1 MTNIHCPFCQSLLNS
16 GQDACFSCGASLGSG
31 SSAPARHLP
40 RGSLLHQDKF
50 SVGRVLGEGGF
61 GITYK
66 GAHRDLRRLV
76 AIKELFPTDLGAAR
90 LDTCVS
96 VPATQADA
104 FRRAQEHALQEA
116 QAIAGFRSRSIVDVY
131 DMFRENDTAYIVME
145 YLEGQTLEDWIQRE
159 GRVRPDMVLPIAQ
172 ALCEALTEV
181 HAGRLLH
188 RDVKPANIV
197 LTNDGRTVLIDFGS
211 ARAFQAN
218 RTQRHTRIL
227 TEKYAAPEQ
236 YLEEGRFGPYTDVFS
251 LGATLYHAL
260 TGAPPPA
267 AIDRLQ
273 GRRALAFPD
282 AVPARIVA
290 ALQQALDLRVDDR
303 LQSIAAFLDLITIG
317 SAPTFSARTARTAT
331 VMPSSPDS
339 DREALLSSTNSA
351 IWADKTAWLN
361 HASVATRHEDATEKA
376 IEGLG
381 DEDNVA
387 REDYPMDTLLI
398 RAENHT
404 VYDVVRRISKN
415 AIVMDPDFQ
424 RDFIWSPTQQSK
436 LIESVLMRIPLPVF
450 YLAEDDQGRAVM
462 VDGLQRLIT
471 FKRFLDGDLRLIL
484 PDRNELNHKRFDDLP
499 PKLQNRVEDC
509 NLIFYLIDASV
520 PERVRLDVF
529 ERVNGGVP
537 LTRQQMRNG
546 LFMGEAT
553 RFLKR
558 EVTTAI
564 FLQATGG
571 SLNVKTMRDREFVNR
586 FCAFQLLMLED
597 YKGDMDAFL
606 AQALRTMNQ
615 SSSEELACLS
625 RAFRNSL
632 AHNFMVFG
640 KHAFRKRSLGQD
652 KRNVLNASLWDVMS
666 TGLTR
671 YSKQQVETKI
681 DDLRHGFDRLMNDD
695 QFMDSITIGS
705 SDVRKVRYR
714 FQRSEAMFQETF
726 DDRAD

>member
-1 MTNIHCPFCQSLLNS
+1 MTDAICPFCQSPVTS
-16 GQDACFSCGASLGSG
+16 GQRACVNCGAPLALDSTK
-31 SSAPARHLP
+31 PRHLP
-40 RGSLLHQDKF
+40 IGHVLQQGKF
-50 SVGRVLGEGGF
+50 AVGRVLGEGGF

-66 GAHRDLRRLV
+66 GAHRELRRPV
-76 AIKELFPTDLGAAR
+76 AIKELFPWDLGAVRVGIRVA
-90 LDTCVS
+90 
-96 VPATQADA
+96 VPAVQTSA
-104 FRRAQEHALQEA
+104 FQHARDSALQEA
-116 QAIAGFRSRSIVDVY
+116 RAVAGFQARGIVNVY
-131 DMFRENDTAYIVME
+131 DMFQENSTAYIVME
-145 YLEGQTLEDWIQRE
+145 YLEGQTLETRLE
-159 GRVRPDMVLPIAQ
+159 KMGCLPLNEVWRIAQ
-172 ALCEALTEV
+172 GLCSALAEV
-181 HAGRLLH
+181 HARQWLH
-188 RDVKPANIV
+188 RDIKPANV
-197 LTNDGRTVLIDFGS
+197 MLTPEGRAVLIDFGA

-218 RTQRHTRIL
+218 RIQRHTRIL
-227 TEKYAAPEQ
+227 TPSYAAPEQ
-236 YLEEGRFGPYTDVFS
+236 WSPEARFGPYTDVFS

-260 TGAPPPA
+260 TGAPPPQ
-267 AIDRLQ
+267 AIERLH
-273 GRRALAFPD
+273 RKRALSFPD
-282 AVPARIVA
+282 ETPAPIVA
-290 ALQQALDLRVDDR
+290 ALQQALNLRVGDR
-303 LQSIAAFLDLITIG
+303 LQSMQEFLDLITIG
-317 SAPTFSARTARTAT
+317 SAPVFPTHPPAVPSLNSGEDLYTYANDAT
-331 VMPSSPDS
+331 W
-339 DREALLSSTNSA
+339 T
-351 IWADKTAWLN
+351 DKTAWLN
-361 HASVATRHEDATEKA
+361 HASVARHEDATEKI

-381 DEDNVA
+381 DEGNVA

-424 RDFIWSPTQQSK
+424 RDFIWAPTQQSK

-471 FKRFLDGDLRLIL
+471 FKRFLDGDLRLVL
-484 PDRNELNHKRFDDLP
+484 PGRNELSHKRFDDLP

-509 NLIFYLIDASV
+509 NLLFYLIDASV

-571 SLNVKTMRDREFVNR
+571 SLNAKTMRDREFVNR
-586 FCAFQLLMLED
+586 FCAFQLFTLED

-625 RAFRNSL
+625 RTFRTSL

-671 YSKQQVETKI
+671 YSKQQVETKS

-714 FQRSEAMFQETF
+714 FQRSDAMFQEVF

>member
-1 MTNIHCPFCQSLLNS
+1 MIDDLCPFCQSPVTS
-16 GQDACFSCGASLGSG
+16 GQRACVNCGAPLA
-31 SSAPARHLP
+31 SAAVPARYLSPGHALQQ
-40 RGSLLHQDKF
+40 GKF
-50 SVGRVLGEGGF
+50 TVGRVLGEGGF

-66 GAHRDLRRLV
+66 GAHKDLQRTV
-76 AIKELFPTDLGAAR
+76 AIKELFPRDLGAVRVASR
-90 LDTCVS
+90 VA
-96 VPATQADA
+96 VPATETDN
-104 FRRAQEHALQEA
+104 FRRAQDSALKEA
-116 QAIAGFRSRSIVDVY
+116 RVIAGFQARGIVDVY
-131 DMFRENDTAYIVME
+131 DMFLENGTAYIVME
-145 YLEGQTLEDWIQRE
+145 YLEGQTLEAWLEQTGCLPLDE
-159 GRVRPDMVLPIAQ
+159 VRRIAQ
-172 ALCEALTEV
+172 ELCDALAEV
-181 HAGRLLH
+181 HARQWLH
-188 RDVKPANIV
+188 RDIKPANV
-197 LTNDGRTVLIDFGS
+197 MLTPEGRAVLIDFGS
-211 ARAFQAN
+211 ARAFQED

-227 TEKYAAPEQ
+227 TAQYAAPEQ
-236 YLEEGRFGPYTDVFS
+236 YSTEARFGPYTDVFC

-260 TGAPPPA
+260 TGAPPPQ
-267 AIDRLQ
+267 AIERLR
-273 GRRALAFPD
+273 GRRALSFPD
-282 AVPARIVA
+282 ETPAPIVA
-290 ALQQALDLRVDDR
+290 ALQQALNLRVGDR
-303 LQSIAAFLDLITIG
+303 LQSMQEFLDLITIG
-317 SAPTFSARTARTAT
+317 SAPVFPTHPP
-331 VMPSSPDS
+331 VIKPS
-339 DREALLSSTNSA
+339 LNSGEDLYTYA
-351 IWADKTAWLN
+351 NDAAWTDKTAWLN
-361 HASVATRHEDATEKA
+361 YASVARHEDATEKT

-509 NLIFYLIDASV
+509 NLLFYLIDASV

-571 SLNVKTMRDREFVNR
+571 SLNTKTMRDREFVNR
-586 FCAFQLLMLED
+586 FCAFQLLALED

-625 RAFRNSL
+625 RTFRNSL

-652 KRNVLNASLWDVMS
+652 KRNVLNASLWDIMS

-671 YSKQQVETKI
+671 YSKQQVETKS
-681 DDLRHGFDRLMNDD
+681 DALRHGFDRLMNDD

-705 SDVRKVRYR
+705 SAVRKVRYR
-714 FQRSEAMFQETF
+714 FQRADAMFQESF

>member
-1 MTNIHCPFCQSLLNS
+1 MTDAHCPFCQSHLTP
-16 GQDACFSCGASLGSG
+16 GQDECPSCGVSFGSEP
-31 SSAPARHLP
+31 STPARHLP
-40 RGSLLHQDKF
+40 RGSLLHQGKF
-50 SVGRVLGEGGF
+50 TVGRVLGEGGSS
-61 GITYK
+61 ITYK

-76 AIKELFPTDLGAAR
+76 AIKELFPADLGAAR
-90 LDTCVS
+90 RGTRVF

-104 FRRAQEHALQEA
+104 FRRAQEHAMQEA

-131 DMFRENDTAYIVME
+131 DMFRENGTAYIVME
-145 YLEGQTLEDWIQRE
+145 YLEGQTLENRLQRE
-159 GRVRPDMVLPIAQ
+159 DHVPPDEILQIAY

-197 LTNDGRTVLIDFGS
+197 LTEDGRAVLIDFGS
-211 ARAFQAN
+211 THAFQAG
-218 RTQRHTRIL
+218 RLQRHTRIL
-227 TEKYAAPEQ
+227 TEQYAAPEQ
-236 YLEEGRFGPYTDVFS
+236 YLEEGRFGPYTDVFG
-251 LGATLYHAL
+251 LGATLYHVMI
-260 TGAPPPA
+260 GAPPPPA
-267 AIDRLQ
+267 MERLQ
-273 GRRALAFPD
+273 GRGVLSFP
-282 AVPARIVA
+282 AEAPVPLVA
-290 ALQQALDLRVDDR
+290 ALQQALELRIEDR

-317 SAPTFSARTARTAT
+317 SAPTFSARTATA
-331 VMPSSPDS
+331 MLSSPDS
-339 DREALLSSTNSA
+339 DREALLSSTNGA
-351 IWADKTAWLN
+351 IWADKTAWRN

-404 VYDVVRRISKN
+404 VYDVVRRISKK

-436 LIESVLMRIPLPVF
+436 LVESVLMRIPLPVF

-484 PDRNELNHKRFDDLP
+484 PDRDELNHKRFDDLP

-509 NLIFYLIDASV
+509 NLLFYLIDASV

-558 EVTTAI
+558 EVTTAV
-564 FLQATGG
+564 FLQATGS
-571 SLNVKTMRDREFVNR
+571 SLNAKTMRDREFVNR
-586 FCAFQLLMLED
+586 FCAFQLLTLED

-615 SSSEELACLS
+615 SSSEELSCLS
-625 RAFRNSL
+625 RAFRTSL

-640 KHAFRKRSLGQD
+640 RHAFRKRSLGQD

-671 YSKQQVETKI
+671 YSKQQVETKS
-681 DDLRHGFDRLMNDD
+681 DALRHGFALLMNDD

-714 FQRSEAMFQETF
+714 FQRADAMFQEAF